1 MRFFKL
7 GNDSSSISKSKK
19 NLAKVKVK
27 KHSKRTL
34 TKKTSVICIQSV
46 ICIYQ
51 RPPLWVAI
59 MHLKKNSLK
68 KSFVLFCVLQALSYS
83 KTTFV
88 NITYLFSWTV
98 RLACCHASSPSSQGR
113 GLGPGG
119 GRRAKS
125 IDNLIS
131 LKDRAQQAS
140 CLSRL
145 TDRRNKVTVT
155 KHKKVSVIYVYKC
168 ICIQPII

>member
-34 TKKTSVICIQSV
+34 TKKTSVICI
-46 ICIYQ
+46 YQ
-51 RPPLWVAI
+51 RPPLSVAI
-59 MHLKKNSLK
+59 IHLKKNSLK

-88 NITYLFSWTV
+88 NITYLLSWTV

-131 LKDRAQQAS
+131 LKDR
-140 CLSRL
+140 
-145 TDRRNKVTVT
+145 NKCST
-155 KHKKVSVIYVYKC
+155 S
-168 ICIQPII
+168 